1 MTTERRYYGPT
12 AADYLV
18 GMLKRR
24 GITVDPARL
33 EEHVAAMR
41 DRQRHDDRE
50 HIAEVRRLASQVHKT
65 RRAAEVASMMLRQD
79 ATPRHLAEVREALKA
94 KDAAI
99 AALREAV
106 LYDEALYADV
116 LRATRP

>member
-12 AADYLV
+12 PADYLA

-24 GITVDPARL
+24 GIDIDVRRL
-33 EEHVAAMR
+33 EEHVAAVR

-50 HIAEVRRLASQVHKT
+50 HIAEVRRLASRVHKI
-65 RRAAEVASMMLRQD
+65 RRAAEVASMMLKTD
-79 ATPRHLAEVREALKA
+79 PSPRHVAEAREALAA
-94 KDAAI
+94 KNAAQD
-99 AALREAV
+99 ALREAV
-106 LYDEALYADV
+106 LYDEALYADT